1 MVPACTTHRLSR
13 ETNYPGSGVG
23 LIETQGVRNPA
34 VPYTIGNVQRG
45 RELMTQAPRFLTKVT
60 RRI

>member
-1 MVPACTTHRLSR
+1 MRLEVFLGR
-13 ETNYPGSGVG
+13 HHPRLTRRRALLG

-45 RELMTQAPRFLTKVT
+45 RELMTQAPRFLTEVT